1 MHQVRV
7 ANPHRMSRD
16 IVEHHALKAH
26 KLKPHEILPDHFEVM
41 KADVKFR
48 AAGLDVSQKRV
59 SL

>member
-1 MHQVRV
+1 
-7 ANPHRMSRD
+7 MSRD
-16 IVEHHALKAH
+16 IVEHHGLKAH